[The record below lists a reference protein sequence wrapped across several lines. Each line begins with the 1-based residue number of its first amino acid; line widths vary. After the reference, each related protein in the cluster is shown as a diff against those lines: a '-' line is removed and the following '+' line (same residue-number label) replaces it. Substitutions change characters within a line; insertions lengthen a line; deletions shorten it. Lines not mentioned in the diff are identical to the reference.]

1 MSSLSLWDRGGTA
14 SLFDRIR
21 GEDAGIPPVDE
32 LDELIGS
39 VKRQLER
46 VLNTRSGSCRSAP
59 DLGVVDLNDA
69 TQSGV
74 DLGGQIREAI
84 RHCIRDYEPRITR
97 VDVFAL
103 DNTTAVPGMTFRVN
117 AAVHLASLEQVA
129 SFDVHMD
136 SNRHYRMM

>member
-21 GEDAGIPPVDE
+21 GEDADIPPADA
-32 LDELIGS
+32 LDGLIDS

-69 TQSGV
+69 TQSGI
-74 DLGGQIREAI
+74 DLGGRIREAI
-84 RHCIRDYEPRITR
+84 RLCIHDYEPRITR
-97 VDVFAL
+97 VEVFTV
-103 DNTTAVPGMTFRVN
+103 DNTTAGPGMTFRVN
-117 AAVHLASLEQVA
+117 AAVRLASLEQVA

>member
-21 GEDAGIPPVDE
+21 GEETDIPPADA
-32 LDELIGS
+32 LDGLITS

-46 VLNTRSGSCRSAP
+46 VLNTRCGSCRSAP
-59 DLGVVDLNDA
+59 DLGVMDLNDA
-69 TQSGV
+69 TQSGA
-74 DLGGQIREAI
+74 DLGGRIREAI
-84 RHCIRDYEPRITR
+84 RHCIRDYEPRITH
-97 VDVFAL
+97 VDVFAV

-117 AAVHLASLEQVA
+117 ASVRLASLEQVA

-136 SNRHYRMM
+136 SNRHYKMM